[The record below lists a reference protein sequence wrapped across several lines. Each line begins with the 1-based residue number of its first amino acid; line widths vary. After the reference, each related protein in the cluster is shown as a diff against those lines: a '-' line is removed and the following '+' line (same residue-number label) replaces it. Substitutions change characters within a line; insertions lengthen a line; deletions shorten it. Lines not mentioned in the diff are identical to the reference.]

1 MTRYGTFYSLW
12 VPLGIRSG
20 LWEDFGRFLIDFG
33 RLLGPLGRPFWEP
46 LGTLG
51 QFLDLQ
57 TSKRRGFS
65 TPRLWINFGLHSGR
79 PKNVKMEL
87 SCTREHRFQYSR
99 DVHMGSILDSIWK
112 QKGNQNPNYT
122 PSGEHC
128 GDLGEYWRFLGGIW
142 RLLGGRGA
150 SGWAGC
156 PARFPGDCPGDGN
169 PGALDPT
176 LHQRTPSSWL
186 YRIQDTGY
194 RIQDTTCSIQDT
206 GIKGCKYQDA
216 RIHRIQDAGSS
227 KFLAAWWP
235 LYRGAGGYIFVV
247 YFG

>member
-1 MTRYGTFYSLW
+1 
-12 VPLGIRSG
+12 
-20 LWEDFGRFLIDFG
+20 
-33 RLLGPLGRPFWEP
+33 
-46 LGTLG
+46 
-51 QFLDLQ
+51 
-57 TSKRRGFS
+57 
-65 TPRLWINFGLHSGR
+65 
-79 PKNVKMEL
+79 
-87 SCTREHRFQYSR
+87 
-99 DVHMGSILDSIWK
+99 MGSILDSIWK

-156 PARFPGDCPGDGN
+156 PARFPGNCPGGGN

-186 YRIQDTGY
+186 YRIQDTSY
-194 RIQDTTCSIQDT
+194 RIQDTTCSIQDTGIQPALQDT

-216 RIHRIQDAGSS
+216 RIHRIQDAGSKQILRS
-227 KFLAAWWP
+227 LVAP
-235 LYRGAGGYIFVV
+235 LSRGRRIYI
-247 YFG
+247 YIYIYGHTN

>member
-57 TSKRRGFS
+57 TSKMRGFS
-65 TPRLWINFGLHSGR
+65 TPRFWIQFGLHSGR

-87 SCTREHRFQYSR
+87 SCTRKHRFQYSR

-150 SGWAGC
+150 GL
-156 PARFPGDCPGDGN
+156 GDP
-169 PGALDPT
+169 
-176 LHQRTPSSWL
+176 
-186 YRIQDTGY
+186 RIL
-194 RIQDTTCSIQDT
+194 
-206 GIKGCKYQDA
+206 
-216 RIHRIQDAGSS
+216 SS
-227 KFLAAWWP
+227 KMLDGEA
-235 LYRGAGGYIFVV
+235 
-247 YFG
+247 

>member
-33 RLLGPLGRPFWEP
+33 PLLGPLGRPFWEP

-57 TSKRRGFS
+57 TSKMRGFS
-65 TPRLWINFGLHSGR
+65 TPRFWIQFGLHSGR

-122 PSGEHC
+122 PSGSIVVTM
-128 GDLGEYWRFLGGIW
+128 GSIGGSW
-142 RLLGGRGA
+142 EA
-150 SGWAGC
+150 SGGSWEAGEHL
-156 PARFPGDCPGDGN
+156 AGLAVQPGFQETAQVMVIRVVWGPHSSIPDG
-169 PGALDPT
+169 
-176 LHQRTPSSWL
+176 
-186 YRIQDTGY
+186 
-194 RIQDTTCSIQDT
+194 
-206 GIKGCKYQDA
+206 
-216 RIHRIQDAGSS
+216 
-227 KFLAAWWP
+227 
-235 LYRGAGGYIFVV
+235 
-247 YFG
+247 